1 MLFIFIIL
9 CATLPYTAST
19 VVKTYTNEM
28 YCKGCGEWIAM
39 IEQEKAHFPTMQF
52 ETVEFDF
59 NWDAPSV
66 TLPLTKYGNLTYDL
80 PQTRDFLHRW
90 LLDISNGQNTVLVR
104 NTSAAVNWHW
114 MYDTWIHVLSATYP
128 HTLALYARTLPSVAF
143 AWTFMNTSR
152 ATAMYKKMDGTIGT
166 SYDVHDLNGVIRRL
180 LPPLIP
186 FDEAESRAGRQI
198 LQYFDDSI
206 YVVAP
211 SVPAYNLPN
220 VAFVHMTGEEDH
232 AVRYNMTAP
241 SAWLWKRN
249 VEFMLPNVDVES
261 VYRWYYG
268 IQYGSE
274 PPFQRLSLA
283 KEGDLS
289 GDEVWDWVRARE
301 HAFIF
306 EYASDETLSSCRAAV
321 SDMTYDVGQLDMRT
335 NDHESFPEWSR
346 PGMIHYYRSGSYVG
360 TRSCADAHTF
370 LPKEE
375 L

>member
-1 MLFIFIIL
+1 MWLIL
-9 CATLPYTAST
+9 LILPCALSS
-19 VVKTYTNEM
+19 VVETYVTSF
-28 YCKGCGEWIAM
+28 GCPGCDQWVSM
-39 IEQEKAHFPTMQF
+39 IEEQKADFPNITF
-52 ETVEFDF
+52 ETVEFNFSSSEQVSLPYTKFD
-59 NWDAPSV
+59 DKVYPY
-66 TLPLTKYGNLTYDL
+66 PLTSDY
-80 PQTRDFLHRW
+80 LHRW
-90 LLDISNGQNTVLVR
+90 LSDISHGRSFDLVHNVSVHDHWYNGFKYWV
-104 NTSAAVNWHW
+104 
-114 MYDTWIHVLSATYP
+114 HVLSDDYP
-128 HTLALYARTLPSVAF
+128 NLEYHAKRLPSIGF
-143 AWTFMNTSR
+143 AWTRMENHTFDNSVV
-152 ATAMYKKMDGTIGT
+152 YKDYTGSIFVRN
-166 SYDVHDLNGVIRRL
+166 DVTYIKDVLQRL

-249 VEFMLPNVDVES
+249 VEFMLSSVDVES

-268 IQYGSE
+268 IQYG
-274 PPFQRLSLA
+274 PVHPFQRLSLA